1 MTKENKRR
9 RHRSYSRRVATRR
22 PEKTFLI
29 ICEGTKTEPNY
40 FKSFRVLSANVEI
53 IGTARNT
60 MSLVHYAQD
69 ILEEQPDEFDEIWL
83 VFDKDSF
90 SRRSFNNAVFYCQQ
104 HEAEGF
110 RAAYSNEAFELWYLL
125 HFDAIKRPLSR
136 FRYGQMLTQ
145 RLGRAYKKNDPH
157 LYEKLRGRQDIAIQN
172 ARYLYKHRS
181 NSPARDNPSTTVYQ
195 LVEELNKH
203 LKE

>member
-1 MTKENKRR
+1 MTKERKRQ

-60 MSLVHYAQD
+60 MSLVYYAQD
-69 ILEEQPDEFDEIWL
+69 ILEERPDEFDEIWL

-90 SRRSFNNAVFYCQQ
+90 SRRNFNNAVFFCES
-104 HEAEGF
+104 HRPEGF

-125 HFDAIKRPLSR
+125 HYDQIKRPLSR
-136 FRYGQMLTQ
+136 FRYRELLSQ
-145 RLGRAYKKNDPH
+145 RLGYAYKKNDPH
-157 LYEKLRGRQDIAIQN
+157 LYEKLLERQETAIQN
-172 ARYLYKHRS
+172 ARQLYARRS
-181 NSPARDNPSTTVYQ
+181 NSPSRDNPSTTVFQ

-203 LKE
+203 LRK